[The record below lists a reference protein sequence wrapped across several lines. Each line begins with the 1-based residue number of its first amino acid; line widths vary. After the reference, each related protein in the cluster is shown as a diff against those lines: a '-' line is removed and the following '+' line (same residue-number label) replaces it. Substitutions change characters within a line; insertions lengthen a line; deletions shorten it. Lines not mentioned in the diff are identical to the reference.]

1 MSKKRNGNSFWSNG
15 PDSELIA
22 RFTGFLKQVLLN
34 ERSTYLK
41 NLKKKEL
48 NECSFEELEEK
59 GQFQNQFAVDEIENI
74 LMWEAIRNYISLLY
88 PRECEVIICLFIH
101 RMTARETAS
110 KLGLS
115 EKTVSY
121 YKMTALKKIC
131 KALEDTNQ

>member
-59 GQFQNQFAVDEIENI
+59 GQFQKQFAVDEVENI
-74 LMWEAIRNYISLLY
+74 LMWEAKFATTIYTEKRQSLWTTPIIPRNI
-88 PRECEVIICLFIH
+88 
-101 RMTARETAS
+101 
-110 KLGLS
+110 
-115 EKTVSY
+115 
-121 YKMTALKKIC
+121 KKVNI
-131 KALEDTNQ
+131 

>member
-59 GQFQNQFAVDEIENI
+59 GQFQKQFAVDEVENI

-88 PRECEVIICLFIH
+88 THGV
-101 RMTARETAS
+101 
-110 KLGLS
+110 LS
-115 EKTVSY
+115 AFCDAVDATQPWIVWDFSY
-121 YKMTALKKIC
+121 CNLKMV
-131 KALEDTNQ
+131 QG

>member
-48 NECSFEELEEK
+48 NECSFET
-59 GQFQNQFAVDEIENI
+59 
-74 LMWEAIRNYISLLY
+74 NY
-88 PRECEVIICLFIH
+88 
-101 RMTARETAS
+101 
-110 KLGLS
+110 
-115 EKTVSY
+115 
-121 YKMTALKKIC
+121 
-131 KALEDTNQ
+131 

>member
-1 MSKKRNGNSFWSNG
+1 MTAISIQIRPIHAASYIMQSGKHIFGRVSIRIIF
-15 PDSELIA
+15 A
-22 RFTGFLKQVLLN
+22 
-34 ERSTYLK
+34 YLK

-59 GQFQNQFAVDEIENI
+59 GQFQKQFAVDEVENI

>member
-1 MSKKRNGNSFWSNG
+1 MPAIRIIF
-15 PDSELIA
+15 A
-22 RFTGFLKQVLLN
+22 
-34 ERSTYLK
+34 YLK

-59 GQFQNQFAVDEIENI
+59 GQFQKQFAVDEVENI

>member
-59 GQFQNQFAVDEIENI
+59 GQFQKQFAVDEVENI
-74 LMWEAIRNYISLLY
+74 LMWEAN
-88 PRECEVIICLFIH
+88 
-101 RMTARETAS
+101 
-110 KLGLS
+110 
-115 EKTVSY
+115 TVSFPFQHPPSVPGGY
-121 YKMTALKKIC
+121 RVAYNQEICDRCEALIRRQMRHYGYLVK
-131 KALEDTNQ
+131 